1 MRYEK
6 TGEKAETIFMPISS
20 IISDNGVYHTFLL
33 RYTGKSATKVQHKN
47 CHKVKSIQ
55 YSSKKPTVFRVLFTQ
70 AAETPQS

>member
-1 MRYEK
+1 
-6 TGEKAETIFMPISS
+6 MPISS
-20 IISDNGVYHTFLL
+20 IISDNGVYHTF
-33 RYTGKSATKVQHKN
+33 YYIIPVKVQHKN